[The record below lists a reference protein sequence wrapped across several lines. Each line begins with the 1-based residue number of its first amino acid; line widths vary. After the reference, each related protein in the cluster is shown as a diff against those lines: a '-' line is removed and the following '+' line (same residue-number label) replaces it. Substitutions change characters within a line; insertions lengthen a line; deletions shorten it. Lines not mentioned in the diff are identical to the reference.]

1 MPRPEIT
8 ARQDPLRR
16 IQLDAV
22 LDWLEANG
30 GGASSGSITF
40 DDGAPGEDGV
50 FIMDEGSP

>member
-1 MPRPEIT
+1 MSRPQIT
-8 ARQDPLRR
+8 ARQDPLHR